1 MVDMQTHFFSGG
13 QDLAEY
19 LDHNEKPSLV
29 KFLME
34 PNALETVNEQIFQM
48 LTSFFPCVHSVTYPL
63 MISEPNMEYLI
74 WSTRKLDMSFTGF
87 MVAVT
92 HFSLLPYLIFLR
104 FNLWPE

>member
-92 HFSLLPYLIFLR
+92 HFSLLLYLIFLR